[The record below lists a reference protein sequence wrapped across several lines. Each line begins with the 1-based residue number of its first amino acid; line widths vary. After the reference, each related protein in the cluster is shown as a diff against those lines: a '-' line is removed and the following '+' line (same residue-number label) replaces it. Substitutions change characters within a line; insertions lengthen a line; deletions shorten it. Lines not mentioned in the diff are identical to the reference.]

1 MRLSLEPSR
10 LNIPLFFPISKL
22 IDITLIQKIVAIES
36 IKKIPRNFT
45 RMVDYPMA
53 SEYISIIVLAIVFVL
68 IAVRK
73 IGNIRIK
80 IWQAMTLGAVIV
92 LLTGQINPIDAF
104 YSVNLDVIVFLFGM
118 FVVGESMQRS
128 GYLNLLSRR
137 LFNRARS
144 VDHLVLL
151 ILIPIGLLSA
161 LLMNDTLAIIGTPI
175 VLGLSKKHGLSPKLL
190 LLTLAFAV
198 TTGSVMSPIG
208 NPQNLLVASSGGI
221 DSPFIT
227 FVQYLALPTMLCFI
241 VAFLFLRFF
250 YRTEFQKPLAE
261 NQNEEI
267 HIDTQLVQIS
277 KLSLLLIILLIGV
290 KIILVVAAPWIEMK
304 LSYIAIIAALPIILL
319 SRKRVDI
326 ARNID
331 WSTLLFFVS
340 MFVLMASVWQS
351 GVFQE
356 LISTMGLD
364 LTAIP
369 IIIAVGT
376 LLSQLISNVP
386 LVALFIPIFSSSGAS
401 LVQLMALAAG
411 STIAGNMLVLGAASN
426 VIIIQNAE
434 RHGETIEFS
443 EFAKIGIPLTL
454 VQSFVYLVFLLAS

>member
-1 MRLSLEPSR
+1 
-10 LNIPLFFPISKL
+10 
-22 IDITLIQKIVAIES
+22 
-36 IKKIPRNFT
+36 
-45 RMVDYPMA
+45 MA
-53 SEYISIIVLAIVFVL
+53 LEYISIIVLAIVFVL

-73 IGNIRIK
+73 IGNVRIK
-80 IWQAMTLGAVIV
+80 IWQAMTLGAIIV
-92 LLTGQINPIDAF
+92 LFTGQINPIDAIH
-104 YSVNLDVIVFLFGM
+104 SVNLDVIVFLFGM

-137 LFNRARS
+137 LFYRARN
-144 VDHLVLL
+144 VDHLILL

-161 LLMNDTLAIIGTPI
+161 FLMNDTLAIIGTPI

-241 VAFLFLRFF
+241 VTFLFLRFF
-250 YRTEFQKPLAE
+250 YRTEFQKPLVE

-267 HIDTQLVQIS
+267 ETDTQLVQIS
-277 KLSLLLIILLIGV
+277 KFSLLLIILLIGIKV
-290 KIILVVAAPWIEMK
+290 ILVVAAPWMEMR
-304 LSYIAIIAALPIILL
+304 LSYIAIIAALPILLL
-319 SRKRVDI
+319 SSKRVDI
-326 ARNID
+326 VRNID
-331 WSTLLFFVS
+331 WTTMFFFVS

-356 LISTMGLD
+356 LIYAMSLD
-364 LTAIP
+364 LTSVP
-369 IIIAVGT
+369 TIIAIGI

-386 LVALFIPIFSSSGAS
+386 LVALFLPLFSSNGAS
-401 LVQLMALAAG
+401 LIQLMTLAAG

-434 RHGETIEFS
+434 KQGHTIEFV
-443 EFAKIGIPLTL
+443 EFAKVGIPMTL
-454 VQSFVYLVFLLAS
+454 IQTIVYLVFLLLLP

>member
-1 MRLSLEPSR
+1 
-10 LNIPLFFPISKL
+10 
-22 IDITLIQKIVAIES
+22 
-36 IKKIPRNFT
+36 
-45 RMVDYPMA
+45 MA
-53 SEYISIIVLAIVFVL
+53 LEYISIIVLAIVFVL

-73 IGNIRIK
+73 IGNVRIK
-80 IWQAMTLGAVIV
+80 IWQAMTLGAIIV
-92 LLTGQINPIDAF
+92 LLTGQINPIDAIH
-104 YSVNLDVIVFLFGM
+104 SVNLDVIVFLFGM

-137 LFNRARS
+137 LFYRARN

-161 LLMNDTLAIIGTPI
+161 FLMNDTLAIIGTPI

-250 YRTEFQKPLAE
+250 YRTEFQKPLVE

-267 HIDTQLVQIS
+267 ETDTQLVQIS
-277 KLSLLLIILLIGV
+277 KFSLFLIILLIGIKV
-290 KIILVVAAPWIEMK
+290 ILVVAAPWIEMR

-326 ARNID
+326 VRNID
-331 WSTLLFFVS
+331 WTTLFFFVS

-356 LISTMGLD
+356 LIYEMNLD
-364 LTAIP
+364 LTSVP
-369 IIIAVGT
+369 TIIALGI

-386 LVALFIPIFSSSGAS
+386 LVALFLPLFSSNGAS
-401 LVQLMALAAG
+401 LVQLMTLAAG

-434 RHGETIEFS
+434 KQDHTIEFV
-443 EFAKIGIPLTL
+443 EFAKVGIPMTL
-454 VQSFVYLVFLLAS
+454 IQTIVYLVFLLLLS